1 MEYYTRLYLK
11 IITKNFHFFFFFNIF
26 RTIYETVSIKILLYT
41 LSNVFYF
48 SREIYYFLYK
58 NHLKFVVRSK
68 AHQTD
73 IYTPLFRSLNTD
85 LRLIV
90 HHEYLDIFPCTWPK
104 DNGER
109 KNKQTE
115 KKQANFYAVQT
126 RSFENIACSRVP
138 KNLREGYG
146 CFYHR
151 LSIRPSPDS
160 HSLSYDAFS
169 CVGGAHV
176 QLSFHPTIS
185 KPAQLVRN

>member
-1 MEYYTRLYLK
+1 MKRYLLKFYYIY
-11 IITKNFHFFFFFNIF
+11 
-26 RTIYETVSIKILLYT
+26 TIKCFLH
-41 LSNVFYF
+41 F

-115 KKQANFYAVQT
+115 KKQANFCAVQT

-160 HSLSYDAFS
+160 HSLSYWCILVCWRGTRTTLVPS
-169 CVGGAHV
+169 NN
-176 QLSFHPTIS
+176 I
-185 KPAQLVRN
+185 VRN